1 MRDKEI
7 LRIGGVSSDFC
18 IKVKSA
24 WFNSAM
30 IQYNHHGFDR
40 IIEIGGEIIGI
51 PSILMI
57 SSVGIDAAQMSRF
70 GGYHQIV
77 CERVAGQCGVVGF
90 DIEFEI
96 IQQILLS
103 ENSENGGDV
112 KSNLL
117 FGGLLGLCPVEEI
130 PFKTNFPAVFSVGS
144 H

>member
-77 CERVAGQCGVVGF
+77 CERVVGQCGVVGF

-103 ENSENGGDV
+103 EKSENGGRV
-112 KSNLL
+112 KVILM
-117 FGGLLGLCPVEEI
+117 FGRRHVLWLDDEI
-130 PFKTNFPAVFSVGS
+130 SFETNYLAVICCGF
-144 H
+144 